1 MAKKRMEEELEALD
15 AVALLSTEERIEPL
29 RKALGHRNNFVVA
42 RAAKLAE
49 AALLS
54 TLVPELLAAYHR
66 FFTDPVKTDPQ
77 CWAKNALVHALDA
90 LDYHEAEPYLR
101 GVVRRQLEPV
111 WGGQSDTA
119 STLRSHCLFALV
131 SCRELSETALLR
143 HLITAFADPIPS
155 VRTAAARAIAQVGS
169 DAASLLLRLRA
180 QVAGDEAETL
190 GACYSGVLSI
200 EGSSA
205 IGWAAGFLAK
215 EDDAA
220 AEAALALAATRNPE
234 SVAPLRAAFDHVDDP
249 WFASVLL
256 SALALTRQPAAM
268 EFLLGQVEAESYY
281 AEKSVEAILR
291 ASPAQETIERLEKLV
306 EGNSRLQRAFE
317 RESGSSAG

>member
-1 MAKKRMEEELEALD
+1 
-15 AVALLSTEERIEPL
+15 
-29 RKALGHRNNFVVA
+29 
-42 RAAKLAE
+42 
-49 AALLS
+49 
-54 TLVPELLAAYHR
+54 
-66 FFTDPVKTDPQ
+66 
-77 CWAKNALVHALDA
+77 
-90 LDYHEAEPYLR
+90 
-101 GVVRRQLEPV
+101 
-111 WGGQSDTA
+111 
-119 STLRSHCLFALV
+119 
-131 SCRELSETALLR
+131 
-143 HLITAFADPIPS
+143 
-155 VRTAAARAIAQVGS
+155 
-169 DAASLLLRLRA
+169 LRLRA

-190 GACYSGVLSI
+190 GACYSGVLGI

-234 SVAPLRAAFDHVDDP
+234 SVAPLRAAFDRVDDP

-256 SALALTRQPAAM
+256 SALALTRQPEAM

-291 ASPAQETIERLEKLV
+291 ASPAQETIERLV